1 METHGT
7 ALISTL
13 AIALTAAF
21 VAGFIA
27 RRLGLPAIVGY
38 LLAGVAVGPFT
49 PGLTADPHI
58 ALELA
63 EIGVALLM
71 FGVGL
76 HFSIADLVSVYRI
89 AVPGALGQIAV
100 ATGLATAAGL
110 AFGWDLRSSMVL
122 GLAVSVASTVVL
134 IRALEGRGMAGS
146 EPGRVAIGWLIV
158 EDLVTILVLV
168 MLPVIAST
176 GSAVD
181 HVGDVALALIKAGAL
196 TGVMLIIGARV
207 LPWMLERV
215 EQDGSREL
223 FTLAVVAVAL
233 GIAYAAASVFDVS
246 LALGAFLAGAVL
258 SESPIGRKS
267 GEQVVGLTDVFTV
280 LFFVSVGM
288 LLDPTVLRDHPIQIV
303 VVLAIVVIGKS
314 AAALGLVLLFRRSA
328 ATGLVVAAGLAQIG
342 EFSFLLATTATA
354 LGLLPEEAFQVIV
367 AVALLSITVNPAV
380 FAWAARRS
388 DRPVVVAS

>member
-13 AIALTAAF
+13 AIALSAAF
-21 VAGFIA
+21 IAGFIA
-27 RRLGLPAIVGY
+27 RRIGLPAIVGY

-100 ATGLATAAGL
+100 ATGLGAAAGV
-110 AFGWDLRSSMVL
+110 AFGWDLRASVVL

-134 IRALEGRGMAGS
+134 IRALEHRGLTSS

-158 EDLVTILVLV
+158 EDLVTVVVLV
-168 MLPVIAST
+168 MLPVLAST
-176 GSAVD
+176 GGAAD
-181 HVGDVALALIKAGAL
+181 HIGDLGLALLKAAAL
-196 TGVMLIIGARV
+196 TGVMLVIGARL
-207 LPWMLERV
+207 LPWALTRV
-215 EQDGSREL
+215 EREGSREL

-233 GIAYAAASVFDVS
+233 GVAYAASTVFDVS

-258 SESPIGRKS
+258 SESPVGRKS
-267 GEQVVGLTDVFTV
+267 GDQVVALTDIFTV

-288 LLDPTVLRDHPIQIV
+288 LLDPAVIRDHPTQIV

-314 AAALGLVLLFRRSA
+314 AAALGLTVLLRRST
-328 ATGLVVAAGLAQIG
+328 ATGLIVATGLAQIG
-342 EFSFLLATTATA
+342 EFSFILATTATA

-367 AVALLSITVNPAV
+367 AVALLSITLNPAV
-380 FAWAARRS
+380 FAWAGRRS
-388 DRPVVVAS
+388 DTRVDVTT

>member
-13 AIALTAAF
+13 AIALSAAF

-38 LLAGVAVGPFT
+38 LLAGVAIGPFT

-58 ALELA
+58 ALQLA

-100 ATGLATAAGL
+100 ATGLGAAAGV
-110 AFGWDLRSSMVL
+110 AFGWDLRASIVL

-134 IRALEGRGMAGS
+134 IRALEHRDLTSS

-158 EDLVTILVLV
+158 EDLVTVVVLV
-168 MLPVIAST
+168 MLPVLAST
-176 GSAVD
+176 GSAAD
-181 HVGDVALALIKAGAL
+181 HIGDVALALLKAATL
-196 TGVMLIIGARV
+196 TGVMLIVGARA
-207 LPWMLERV
+207 LPWLLDRV
-215 EQDGSREL
+215 ERDGSREL

-233 GIAYAAASVFDVS
+233 GIAYAASAVFDVS

-258 SESPIGRKS
+258 TESPVGRKS

-288 LLDPTVLRDHPIQIV
+288 LLDPAVIRDHPLEIA
-303 VVLAIVVIGKS
+303 VVLAIVVVGKS
-314 AAALGLVLLFRRSA
+314 AAALGLVLLLRRSA
-328 ATGLVVAAGLAQIG
+328 ATGITVAAGLAQIG
-342 EFSFLLATTATA
+342 EFSFILATTATA

-388 DRPVVVAS
+388 RVPAASAS

>member
-1 METHGT
+1 
-7 ALISTL
+7 
-13 AIALTAAF
+13 
-21 VAGFIA
+21 
-27 RRLGLPAIVGY
+27 
-38 LLAGVAVGPFT
+38 
-49 PGLTADPHI
+49 
-58 ALELA
+58 
-63 EIGVALLM
+63 
-71 FGVGL
+71 
-76 HFSIADLVSVYRI
+76 
-89 AVPGALGQIAV
+89 
-100 ATGLATAAGL
+100 
-110 AFGWDLRSSMVL
+110 
-122 GLAVSVASTVVL
+122 
-134 IRALEGRGMAGS
+134 
-146 EPGRVAIGWLIV
+146 VAIGWLIV

-288 LLDPTVLRDHPIQIV
+288 LLDPTVLRDHPVQIV
-303 VVLAIVVIGKS
+303 VVLAIVVVGKS

-354 LGLLPEEAFQVIV
+354 LGLLPEKGV
-367 AVALLSITVNPAV
+367 P
-380 FAWAARRS
+380 S
-388 DRPVVVAS
+388 DRRRLAALDHGSTPRCSRGRLAGRIGPSWSRVDRHTAAPHGRPDPPMIDELEGRPRSSPGVGTPPVSAWRPPRHWCERVHPSRSRRRASASTSAPESWATLGGSSPTSPTGTR